1 MTIEKI
7 KEQLKTSDTPVAKA
21 FHVSEDFKVLLFG
34 FNKGMKLEDHTA
46 KRPTKLLVVEG
57 DIIYSQQKRETRMK
71 KFDEI
76 EIPPNV
82 PHSVS
87 ALDNSFIILTQG

>member
-1 MTIEKI
+1 MTIENI
-7 KEQLKTSDTPVAKA
+7 KNQLESSDTPVAKA
-21 FHVSEDFKVLLFG
+21 FHVGEHFKVLIFG
-34 FNKGMKLEDHTA
+34 FVKGMKLKDHTA
-46 KRPTKLLVVEG
+46 KHPTKLLVLEG

-87 ALDNSFIILTQG
+87 ALDESFIILTQG